1 MKKHKKQEE
10 KINLIKYQKE
20 DLTIEG
26 NTVVGIFKQKFWI
39 CYTR

>member
-26 NTVVGIFKQKFWI
+26 NTVV
-39 CYTR
+39 